1 MQITSE
7 SSASSYVNFVQNMA
21 VLGGTGFL
29 LDLTA
34 DYSAERAIA
43 DNADALVAHMNERL
57 TYGAMSA
64 ETQALMTEAVD
75 SVPMNTFDAR
85 GNRVRL
91 ALLFTLSSPDF
102 IVQR

>member
-1 MQITSE
+1 M
-7 SSASSYVNFVQNMA
+7 
-21 VLGGTGFL
+21 
-29 LDLTA
+29 D
-34 DYSAERAIA
+34 
-43 DNADALVAHMNERL
+43 ERL

-64 ETQALMTEAVD
+64 ETRALVREAVE
-75 SVPMNTFDAR
+75 SVPLNTFDAR

>member
-1 MQITSE
+1 M
-7 SSASSYVNFVQNMA
+7 
-21 VLGGTGFL
+21 
-29 LDLTA
+29 D
-34 DYSAERAIA
+34 
-43 DNADALVAHMNERL
+43 ERL

-64 ETQALMTEAVD
+64 ETRALMRDAIA

-91 ALLFTLSSPDF
+91 ALLFTLGSPDF